1 MSTFYFSLATLNLRD
16 TVSLLD
22 FSRFDRLRPVIQ
34 QLLLCHNLPLFIQLM
49 LGNHLGGLSTDS
61 SGVVGTSSSK
71 KPKLSLFLSGTKL
84 EEYLQLVDQLK
95 VLTNLQD
102 EDQESVLAHVVLFN
116 TVGFV
121 EDFRDKEIFDD
132 LNLINEM
139 IFDIFVKKSDANFK
153 RQNLI
158 KILSQMALFCTYN
171 IDWDDKA
178 VKTHP
183 TRDLIMTYTLEEESW
198 LNHQLSLV
206 ESAFRSV
213 PAGKEIMHNYMM
225 HSLGVP
231 LPGDHM
237 PNCFKMLLERVRK
250 LFFIHPEFEELPVSV
265 QRGLLKNH
273 SDTALGLTAIRSESR
288 NAIEQI
294 QDGLGVLDEK
304 IWRENYLPIFDSPS
318 KIAKVSSEYMFDDAT
333 QFGQFVKLISN
344 TRILVDHPDF
354 YKLSLLFSITKQGK
368 VRDEL
373 SNLHFKYKMI
383 MRRRLEWNQG
393 PMP

>member
-1 MSTFYFSLATLNLRD
+1 
-16 TVSLLD
+16 
-22 FSRFDRLRPVIQ
+22 
-34 QLLLCHNLPLFIQLM
+34 
-49 LGNHLGGLSTDS
+49 
-61 SGVVGTSSSK
+61 
-71 KPKLSLFLSGTKL
+71 
-84 EEYLQLVDQLK
+84 
-95 VLTNLQD
+95 
-102 EDQESVLAHVVLFN
+102 
-116 TVGFV
+116 
-121 EDFRDKEIFDD
+121 
-132 LNLINEM
+132 
-139 IFDIFVKKSDANFK
+139 
-153 RQNLI
+153 
-158 KILSQMALFCTYN
+158 
-171 IDWDDKA
+171 
-178 VKTHP
+178 
-183 TRDLIMTYTLEEESW
+183 
-198 LNHQLSLV
+198 
-206 ESAFRSV
+206 
-213 PAGKEIMHNYMM
+213 
-225 HSLGVP
+225 
-231 LPGDHM
+231 
-237 PNCFKMLLERVRK
+237 MLLERVRK